1 MDYLDYKSS
10 GAEEDEVSLPQA
22 ILEKAVNLID
32 SFFCEICSEG
42 ISAIHTFL
50 SDDLP
55 NKILIIKDHLQM
67 YIIEHNQKHLKRL
80 LVHELKQYIDK
91 KIGNVLK
98 DLHAEEFMNI
108 TVYRSMMKKLK
119 KACGL
124 PDYL

>member
-10 GAEEDEVSLPQA
+10 GAEEDEVNLPQA
-22 ILEKAVNLID
+22 ILEKAVNLIG
-32 SFFCEICSEG
+32 SFSCEICSEG

-55 NKILIIKDHLQM
+55 NKILMIKDHLQM
-67 YIIEHNQKHLKRL
+67 YIIEHNQKHLKQL
-80 LVHELKQYIDK
+80 LVHELKRYTDK

-98 DLHAEEFMNI
+98 DLLAEEFMNI
-108 TVYRSMMKKLK
+108 TVYRSMMKELK

>member
-1 MDYLDYKSS
+1 MDYLDYKSL

-32 SFFCEICSEG
+32 SFSCEICSEG
-42 ISAIHTFL
+42 ISAIYKFL
-50 SDDLP
+50 SNDLP

-98 DLHAEEFMNI
+98 DLLAEEFMNI